1 MGWGPRWLR
10 RGLSHIPNVPGS
22 GLLTEPAGW
31 AMRLGTDAV
40 RLGTGSVRHGAEA
53 ARAGTGVARQ
63 GTQLAWQTTQLA
75 WQAAWL
81 VTTPVRQT
89 ASALVALPGL
99 ADELAGPTRRVWT
112 YTDRVHVRLRGSYVP
127 AAHRQRAAIE
137 RTLEAHPGVTWAR
150 VNHALGRVIVELADP
165 PAEVGEIVALL
176 EVLDAPKEPADEGG
190 DGGRA
195 EAADD
200 DYVEKTEGR
209 PPLGLML
216 AADASGLAVTAAEW
230 LFRRT
235 PVPAEVAGVI
245 SFVDSIPRVRAL
257 AERAIPGHSAGT
269 WFPMVSALVQTLAP
283 GGTGLVLD
291 AVQRLG
297 QLREAR
303 ATTAAWARAEHALTG
318 TPERAAAEPTAV
330 ERPCPLPPGP
340 VERYAD
346 QALGGSL
353 AGGLAGGVVTGSIR
367 RGVQTAMAATPK
379 AAAVGREVYA
389 AELGARLAR
398 QDVIV
403 SDRRALRRLDRIDT
417 VLLDADALQSG
428 RYTIGDVLVTGG
440 ADRRA
445 DRRTDLGTGDGVEHA
460 ADHEEVATRLYA
472 LFDPERPRRVTDVDG
487 WTLGPIEE
495 VRVPGRTAKREAN
508 RLAGDATDHV
518 LVLTFEQ
525 RLRAVV
531 SVVRQQAPEVNALVT
546 AVRRAALR
554 LAVAGDGLDLPGSPD
569 DAVPGGAQ
577 LVASVR
583 QLQSDGAA
591 VLLVSGRGAA
601 LAAADCGVGVA
612 RRAGGP
618 PPWGAH
624 LLVAD
629 DNLAAAARVIDAA
642 RAARQVS
649 DRGVTL
655 ARAGSG
661 VAGLF
666 ALTGPRRRSGG
677 QVLSAVNVATAL
689 SMGNAGWQARAAT
702 RRPMAPPLPTT
713 PWHTMPAWA
722 VLDEL
727 DTRPAG
733 LTEQEARARRRH
745 RAEAGPARRGLL
757 KTTADELANPL
768 TPVLAAGAVG
778 SAAVGSLADAALV
791 AGVMGLSAL
800 VGGIQRLAT
809 DKTIA
814 RLSPRS
820 TTSARVLRAGE
831 EREVDGDRLVPG
843 DIVRFAAG
851 DVVPADCRILAA
863 NGLEADESSLTGESL
878 PVTKSSRPAFARHV
892 AERSSMLYEGS
903 TIAAGEA
910 TAVVVAVGD
919 ATEAGRALAVTVGDE
934 VGAGVG
940 PPGGVE
946 ARLAKITDAT
956 LPLAVGSALGVA
968 GSGVVYGNELRQAL
982 SEGVSLAVASVP
994 EGLPLLVSAAQLAA
1008 TRRLSTH
1015 GVYVRNP
1022 RTIEALGR
1030 VDVLCF
1036 DKTGTLT
1043 EGEIR
1048 LAQVSD
1054 ERHEADLDHLD
1065 DLLRGVILTAVRA
1078 TPHAAHGNHAH
1089 VTDAAVDE
1097 GAAAAGVRR
1106 RADADGWEQLAG
1118 LRFEPSRAYHAT
1130 LGRAGDDR
1138 LVSVKGAPEV
1148 VLPRCVR
1155 TRDGAEL
1162 DERRRLDIEERIERL
1177 AGSGHRVLAVA
1188 ERTMTGAAGADHQLT
1203 DGELT
1208 DDDVAELTFV
1218 GLLGLADELRETAVP
1233 AIAGL
1238 RDAGIQIVM
1247 LTGDHPSTA
1256 GAIASNVSAGGH
1268 QRVITG
1274 DEIDALDDDRLAA
1287 ELAEVD
1293 VVARCT
1299 PTHKVR
1305 VVQAFQ
1311 NLGRTVAM
1319 TGDGANDAAG
1329 IRLAD
1334 VGIALGGRGTA
1345 AAKAAADMI
1354 VADDKLET
1362 IISALV
1368 EGRAMWASVRQ
1379 ALAILVGGNLGEI
1392 GFTLV
1397 GSLTGGSSPLS
1408 ARQLLL
1414 VNMLTDLAP
1423 ALAIAVRAPRP
1434 ETALSLLG
1442 EGPES
1447 SLGGALT
1454 RGIAHRAVVTALGA
1468 GTGWAIG
1475 RFTGPA
1481 VRART
1486 IGLVALVGTQLAQTL
1501 AAGGRDRAVLLSAVG
1516 SAVVLAVIVQTPV
1529 LSTFFGCVPLDPLG
1543 WAIALGAIAA
1553 AVSGGRLVAA
1563 SS

>member
-1 MGWGPRWLR
+1 MAMGLGPRWLR
-10 RGLSHIPNVPGS
+10 RGMSHIPNVPGS
-22 GLLTEPAGW
+22 GLLAESAGW
-31 AMRLGTDAV
+31 AVRSGT
-40 RLGTGSVRHGAEA
+40 EA
-53 ARAGTGVARQ
+53 ARTGTEAARQ
-63 GTQLAWQTTQLA
+63 STQVAWQSTQLAWQGA
-75 WQAAWL
+75 RL

-89 ASALVALPGL
+89 ASALAALPGIT
-99 ADELAGPTRRVWT
+99 DELAGPKRRVWT
-112 YTDRVHVRLRGSYVP
+112 YSDRVHVRLRGSYGP
-127 AAHRQRAAIE
+127 AAHRRRETIE

-165 PAEVGEIVALL
+165 PAEVEEIVALL
-176 EVLDAPKEPADEGG
+176 EALDAPEKHEDEDG
-190 DGGRA
+190 DEGRA
-195 EAADD
+195 EATAEA
-200 DYVEKTEGR
+200 YAERTERR

-230 LFRRT
+230 LFRRA
-235 PVPAEVAGVI
+235 PVPAEVAGVV

-257 AERAIPGHSAGT
+257 AERAIPGQWAGT
-269 WFPMVSALVQTLAP
+269 WFPMVSALAQGLAP
-283 GGTGLVLD
+283 GGTGLVVD
-291 AVQRLG
+291 AAQRLS

-318 TPERAAAEPTAV
+318 TPDRAAAEPSAV
-330 ERPCPLPPGP
+330 ERPCALPPGP

-346 QALGGSL
+346 QALGGGL

-367 RGVQTAMAATPK
+367 RGVQAAMAATPK
-379 AAAVGREVYA
+379 AAAAGREVYA

-398 QDVIV
+398 QNVIV
-403 SDRRALRRLDRIDT
+403 SDQRALRRLDRIDT

-428 RYTIGDVLVTGG
+428 RYTIGDVLM
-440 ADRRA
+440 
-445 DRRTDLGTGDGVEHA
+445 TGDAGRDAGRDAEHE
-460 ADHEEVATRLYA
+460 DVASRLYA
-472 LFDPERPRRVTDVDG
+472 LFDPARPRRVTDMDG
-487 WTLGPIEE
+487 WTLGPIED
-495 VRVPGRTAKREAN
+495 VRVAGRTGKREAN
-508 RLAGDATDHV
+508 RLAGGATDHV
-518 LVLTFEQ
+518 LVLTFE
-525 RLRAVV
+525 RRPRAVV
-531 SVVRQQAPEVNALVT
+531 AVVREQAPEVNALVM
-546 AVRRAALR
+546 AVRRAGLH
-554 LAVAGDGLDLPGSPD
+554 LTVAGGGLDLPSSPD
-569 DAVPGGAQ
+569 AAVPGGSQ

-583 QLQSDGAA
+583 QLQSDGAG

-601 LAAADCGVGVA
+601 LAAADCGVGVTA
-612 RRAGGP
+612 RSGGP

-624 LLVAD
+624 LLVGE

-642 RAARQVS
+642 QAARQVS
-649 DRGVTL
+649 ERGVTL

-666 ALTGPRRRSGG
+666 ALTGPPGRSGG
-677 QVLSAVNVATAL
+677 QVLSAVNVAAAL
-689 SMGNAGWQARAAT
+689 SMGNAGWQARGAT
-702 RRPMAPPLPTT
+702 RRPLAPPLPTT
-713 PWHTMPAWA
+713 PWHTMPAGA

-727 DTRPAG
+727 DTRPTG
-733 LTEQEARARRRH
+733 LTEQEALARRQR
-745 RAEAGPARRGLL
+745 RAEAGGARRGLL

-800 VGGIQRLAT
+800 VGGVQRLAT

-843 DIVRFAAG
+843 DVVRLASG
-851 DVVPADCRILAA
+851 DVVPADCRILEAD
-863 NGLEADESSLTGESL
+863 GLEADESSLTGESL
-878 PVTKSSRPAFARHV
+878 PVTKSSRPAFAGHV

-919 ATEAGRALAVTVGDE
+919 ATETGRALAVAVG
-934 VGAGVG
+934 GGG
-940 PPGGVE
+940 GNGRGKGGPGGVE
-946 ARLAKITDAT
+946 ARLAKITEAT
-956 LPLAVGSALGVA
+956 LPLAMGSALGVA
-968 GSGVVYGNELRQAL
+968 GSGFVYGNELRQAL

-1043 EGEIR
+1043 EGEIK
-1048 LAQVSD
+1048 LARVSD

-1065 DLLRGVILTAVRA
+1065 DPLRSVIVTAVRA
-1078 TPHAAHGNHAH
+1078 TPHAENGNHAH

-1106 RADADGWEQLAG
+1106 RADADGWEELAG
-1118 LRFEPSRAYHAT
+1118 LRFESSRAYHAT
-1130 LGRAGDDR
+1130 LGRAGDER

-1162 DERRRLDIEERIERL
+1162 DERSRRDIEARVERL
-1177 AGSGHRVLAVA
+1177 AGSGHRVLAIA
-1188 ERTMTGAAGADHQLT
+1188 ERTKTGAGERPAGAAGAAERAAGRSAEGTARPAGSADQ
-1203 DGELT
+1203 LT

-1218 GLLGLADELRETAVP
+1218 GLLGLADVLRETAVP

-1256 GAIASNVSAGGH
+1256 GAIASNVSDGGH
-1268 QRVITG
+1268 QHVITG
-1274 DEIDALDDDRLAA
+1274 DEIDALDDDGLAA
-1287 ELAEVD
+1287 ALAEVD

-1516 SAVVLAVIVQTPV
+1516 SALVLAAIVQTPV

-1553 AVSGGRLVAA
+1553 AVSGGRLVPAR
-1563 SS
+1563 S